1 MPGSCDIGHLPL
13 VTGDA
18 CAVSRCGGRA
28 LTFYRESHPLAPD
41 IFDVSDTHAIRTVGT
56 VILMISYGYPV
67 KEHDDPIVDI
77 VEAAVKGFSESMEPG
92 TYLVD
97 MIPSRK
103 PLSLP
108 DALLWI
114 PTTSS
119 LLSTSSTIRA

>member
-1 MPGSCDIGHLPL
+1 
-13 VTGDA
+13 
-18 CAVSRCGGRA
+18 
-28 LTFYRESHPLAPD
+28 
-41 IFDVSDTHAIRTVGT
+41 
-56 VILMISYGYPV
+56 MISYGYPV

-77 VEAAVKGFSESMEPG
+77 VEASVKGFSESMEPG